1 MVRNVGRQEQHQH
14 ATWTT
19 NQPSSHL
26 KGVQKLPTRV
36 NSDKLNKSST
46 SQTNS
51 TELVP
56 QFEMER
62 AAPCIHR
69 RTNRETNH
77 SCEVVSPLKAQEQHL
92 FDTQLVFENFFFF
105 HTLRKETLPS
115 GLRRYNENLI
125 KKKLNKNMRQQG
137 SSRNKL
143 FDTSLRFN
151 VDTFSEPP
159 CRHP

>member
-1 MVRNVGRQEQHQH
+1 MNVSLPVLPAWFLKEISKWCATLDDRNSINTPRGPQISLHHIWKACKNCQHER
-14 ATWTT
+14 TLT
-19 NQPSSHL
+19 
-26 KGVQKLPTRV
+26 
-36 NSDKLNKSST
+36 KLNKSST

-51 TELVP
+51 SELVP

-125 KKKLNKNMRQQG
+125 KKKLNKNMR
-137 SSRNKL
+137 
-143 FDTSLRFN
+143 
-151 VDTFSEPP
+151 
-159 CRHP
+159 